1 MKYKLITGTNTFVMK
16 DILPNIIGF
25 LYNRKLID
33 LPEEYWIEEDNG
45 WKSYYRKNYK
55 KILKDFDKLVKDN
68 YRIEKVGE

>member
-16 DILPNIIGF
+16 DILPNIIGY
-25 LYNRKLID
+25 LYNRDLIA

>member
-1 MKYKLITGTNTFVMK
+1 MKYKLITGTNTLVMK

-25 LYNRKLID
+25 LYNRHLIE

-55 KILKDFDKLVKDN
+55 KILRDFDKLVKDN
-68 YRIEKVGE
+68 YRLEGIK